1 MSLFLSCIFYSIVKV
16 SKNVLQKEIEH
27 IKPIYWLRKP
37 VLDSHWLN
45 IENNLCQILCVVLE
59 FLSNGEGL
67 DCFLRHVLPKLSKVT
82 VTCPQS
88 VKKQIGTVLTCP
100 KLAKSISPLNCS
112 KSAKWSIWNLY
123 ISSHGEARN
132 IKLGQQA
139 NIIEGV
145 ALGTPPQAVVISL
158 AHNHMA
164 NLFISSYRGATIIKF
179 GQ

>member
-1 MSLFLSCIFYSIVKV
+1 MSLFLSCIFYSIVKI

-100 KLAKSISPLNCS
+100 KSAKWISALNCS
-112 KSAKWSIWNLY
+112 KSAKWPIWNLY
-123 ISSHGEARN
+123 ISSHLEARN
-132 IKLGQQA
+132 NKFGQQV
-139 NIIEGV
+139 NIERV
-145 ALGTPPQAVVISL
+145 PLGTPPQAVVMSL
-158 AHNHMA
+158 AHNRMA
-164 NLFISSYRGATIIKF
+164 NLFISSYRGATVIKF